1 LLIDIDKITVNKR
14 IRKDFGNISE
24 LAEDIKENGLINPP
38 VVTPEFQL
46 IAGERRLRAMEYLKY
61 KQAEVRV
68 MTVKD
73 YEHQLK
79 LEISENENRKEF
91 TFSERIEYARKLEEI
106 ERVKASKRRLA
117 TQNNDTAKSE
127 VESFPQQ
134 IEQGKTRDIVAEKS
148 GFGSGKTFEKAKYI
162 SENASEE
169 IIKSLDEG
177 KLSINKAYMELR
189 KSRDEALKKAKEA
202 EKTASQE
209 KQEKEELAKK
219 YRESKK
225 RSDEIEKKYKLKL
238 SEKPQVVEKEIIP
251 SDYEEFKKRV
261 SALEAEKKKL
271 KEQNMKKDSELKK
284 REKELAALSRAEIQ
298 LKNKYKVRHELANLV
313 QEVNGS
319 TAKIELLMKDIDNL
333 EDMEITNF
341 MEDVVESLCDSI
353 EKINS
358 LNKNRKGD
366 VVNAE
371 FEVG

>member
-1 LLIDIDKITVNKR
+1 MLIDIDKITVNKR
-14 IRKDFGNISE
+14 IRKDFGNIDE

-38 VVTPEFQL
+38 VVTPEFHL
-46 IAGERRLRAMEYLKY
+46 IAGERRLRALEYLGY
-61 KQAEVRV
+61 EQVEVRV
-68 MTVKD
+68 MAAKD
-73 YEHQLK
+73 YEHQFK
-79 LEISENENRKEF
+79 LEISENENRKDF

-106 ERVKASKRRLA
+106 ERVKAEKRRLA
-117 TQNNDTAKSE
+117 NLKQNTE
-127 VESFPQQ
+127 VESFPPRA
-134 IEQGKTRDIVAEKS
+134 EQGKTREIVAEKS

-169 IIKSLDEG
+169 MIKSLDEG

-202 EKTASQE
+202 EKTAGQE

-219 YRESKK
+219 YMESKK

-238 SEKPQVVEKEIIP
+238 SEKPHVVKKEIIP
-251 SDYEEFKKRV
+251 NDYEEFRKRV
-261 SALEAEKKKL
+261 SVLEAEKKKL
-271 KEQNMKKDSELKK
+271 EEQNIEKDDELEKKNE
-284 REKELAALSRAEIQ
+284 ELAALSRAEIQ